1 LIWPSSS
8 GPAVPCCETIRL
20 AGRHGPAN
28 RQQIAGRLERNP
40 VLRIIEQLNFGR
52 CTFPR
57 GLVTRKE
64 GYEEESHTS
73 VRDLLAMA
81 TLLENDLPVS
91 YVMEAVKG
99 PLIIKKN

>member
-1 LIWPSSS
+1 
-8 GPAVPCCETIRL
+8 
-20 AGRHGPAN
+20 
-28 RQQIAGRLERNP
+28 
-40 VLRIIEQLNFGR
+40 
-52 CTFPR
+52 
-57 GLVTRKE
+57 
-64 GYEEESHTS
+64 